1 MSRHPSKTRAYKE
14 ITVQQLRS
22 FSETARLGSFTA
34 AAASL
39 GLASPTVLQQVRA
52 LERDLGERLLDPH
65 GRGCRLT
72 EAGQLMADLAGPLVS
87 GVATLKRRF
96 HEALANQAPQ
106 LVMAATPRILAED
119 LPECVAEFRRRNPD
133 VRLSL
138 KDMLIKEIFAVV
150 EAGEV
155 DVGLVHGRD
164 PDLPLLNP
172 RLEFEPVYEVDI
184 ALITPPDHPLA
195 RRRQVRPRD
204 LRGYPLVNSVHP
216 MLDLT
221 LEAVLGKAGVLE
233 AQPPLVEAT
242 FTSTTCRYVEMGF
255 GVGLIFVPRGRQV
268 HPGFHVR
275 VMSRDFGRTVIY
287 QVHRKGV
294 PPFQSVAAFLDI
306 VKDRLR
312 HATGER

>member
-1 MSRHPSKTRAYKE
+1 MSRQPSKTRAYKE
-14 ITVQQLRS
+14 TTVQQLRS
-22 FSETARLGSFTA
+22 FSETARLGSFSA

-52 LERDLGERLLDPH
+52 LERDLGERLIEPH

-72 EAGQLMADLAGPLVS
+72 DAGRLLADLAGPLVA

-96 HEALANQAPQ
+96 HEARANQAPQ

-119 LPECVAEFRRRNPD
+119 LPECVAEFRSRHPD
-133 VRLSL
+133 VRISL
-138 KDMLIKEIFAVV
+138 RDMLIREIFAVV

-155 DVGLVHGRD
+155 DVGLIHGQD
-164 PDLPLLNP
+164 PDLPQLNP
-172 RLEFEPVYEVDI
+172 RLDFEPVYDVDI
-184 ALITPPDHPLA
+184 ALVTPHDHPLA
-195 RRRQVRPRD
+195 RRRHVRPRD

-221 LEAVLGKAGVLE
+221 VAAVLGKAGVLE

-255 GVGLIFVPRGRQV
+255 GIGLIFVPRGRHV
-268 HPGFHVR
+268 HPGLHVH
-275 VMSRDFGRTVIY
+275 VMSRYFGRTVIY
-287 QVHRKGV
+287 QVRRKGV
-294 PPFQSVAAFLDI
+294 PPFQSVVAFLDI

-312 HATGER
+312 PASDGR